1 MNKRIIPLILAP
13 FLLISGCSSIK
24 SYVSDEQVAVVPYD
38 TNCLANMKMGRDYAA
53 QGRYELAR
61 EHYLMALAA
70 SNDAETRTLV
80 THELNAVDLMIK
92 TQR

>member
-1 MNKRIIPLILAP
+1 MKRCA
-13 FLLISGCSSIK
+13 LLLLFTLLLSACGLFS
-24 SYVSDEQVAVVPYD
+24 QRAVVTPYD
-38 TNCLANMKMGRDYAA
+38 ANSLWNLQLGRNYAA

-70 SNDAETRTLV
+70 SNDPETRKV
-80 THELNAVDLMIK
+80 IAHELQSTDTILK